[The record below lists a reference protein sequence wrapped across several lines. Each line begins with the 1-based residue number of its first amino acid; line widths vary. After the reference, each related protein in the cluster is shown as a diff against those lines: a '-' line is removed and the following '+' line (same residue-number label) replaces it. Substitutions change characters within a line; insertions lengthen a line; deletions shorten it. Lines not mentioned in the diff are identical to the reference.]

1 MIEADIKYLMKSYDN
16 FLKINP
22 REKNGSVGFVRK
34 NLKVKHLVAARW
46 MQDNKGMIVDSH
58 NLSDLIE
65 NYDLYHEIFDQSVIV
80 SSLKIKN
87 GKFNPLHLMDFFRYV
102 YCDDDNEDTQG

>member
-16 FLKINP
+16 FLRINP

-34 NLKVKHLVAARW
+34 NLKVKHLAAARW
-46 MQDNKGMIVDSH
+46 MEDKNGMIVNSH

-65 NYDLYHEIFDQSVIV
+65 NYDLYHEIYEHPVIV
-80 SSLKIKN
+80 SSIKIKD
-87 GKFNPLHLMDFFRYV
+87 GEFNPIHLIGFFRYV
-102 YCDDDNEDTQG
+102 YCDDDNEAA

>member
-1 MIEADIKYLMKSYDN
+1 MIEDIRNLMKNYDQ

-34 NLKVKHLVAARW
+34 NLKVTHLVAARW
-46 MQDNKGMIVDSH
+46 MEKSYGMVVDSH

-65 NYDLYHEIFDQSVIV
+65 NYDLYHELFDKPIIV
-80 SSLKIKN
+80 SSLEIQA
-87 GKFNPLHLMDFFRYV
+87 GRFNPLQLIEFFKFAYS
-102 YCDDDNEDTQG
+102 DEELAED